1 MNFSLQFSV
10 WINGEELENLTATA
24 ALSREL
30 LQKNSQNNSGD
41 GELKILDN
49 LTTICQRDEASESL
63 FEVKVTQY
71 QIGSSSKKINL
82 TECKNDLTLE
92 VIHFETNSNASE
104 DYCVS
109 QSSIVVVSV
118 TADYVTLEST
128 CRKMG
133 GSIPSKKDVALYKEE
148 IESMKGKC
156 LTDDIATWIET
167 DNNHDFDSWCVVLK
181 IDGSY
186 GWRPCH
192 KPLQCNSCKIKMNIR
207 VPLFGDIVGFDRNY
221 TLLRHKTGDIFL
233 KGMKNSILEKE
244 NKSWVLRS
252 SFHDKT
258 CHLSDLKQSPIPF
271 VRSMWNCS
279 EGMKL
284 LVFSPC
290 LYNQFACDSG
300 MCFPNIVRCDGV
312 ANCDDGS
319 DEKDCN
325 YIIQSAGYDK
335 TQIPP
340 PSKGKKSSEF
350 FYGVII
356 HSLDDVKTSNFYVD
370 VDLSFTLIYKD
381 SRLKI
386 MNPKSGRTDD
396 CSNAWKPTF
405 VLSDGPEIHGG
416 YWVSFPENAQ
426 EICYL
431 DNTDW
436 IIGNYR
442 DKHSHLERSDP
453 YMGKS
458 QFIVVVIHFSN

>member
-1 MNFSLQFSV
+1 MN
-10 WINGEELENLTATA
+10 
-24 ALSREL
+24 
-30 LQKNSQNNSGD
+30 
-41 GELKILDN
+41 N
-49 LTTICQRDEASESL
+49 LTTVCQYGEASESPL
-63 FEVKVTQY
+63 KVRVAQY

-82 TECKNDLTLE
+82 TECENDLTLE

-148 IESMKGKC
+148 IESMKGQC
-156 LTDDIATWIET
+156 HSDDIATWIET
-167 DNNHDFDSWCVVLK
+167 DNNHDFDSWCEVLK

-192 KPLQCNSCKIKMNIR
+192 KQLLCNSCKIKMNIR
-207 VPLFGDIVGFDRNY
+207 VPLFGVIAGFDRNY
-221 TLLRHKTGDIFL
+221 TLLRHKTGEIFL
-233 KGMKNSILEKE
+233 KGLKNTIVEKE
-244 NKSWVLRS
+244 TNSWILKS

-284 LVFSPC
+284 LAFSPC

-319 DEKDCN
+319 DEKDCIQ
-325 YIIQSAGYDK
+325 IIKSAGYSK
-335 TQIPP
+335 NQIPP
-340 PSKGKKSSEF
+340 PSKGKNSTEF
-350 FYGVII
+350 FYGVHIL
-356 HSLDDVKTSNFYVD
+356 SLYDVTTSNFYID
-370 VDLSFTLIYKD
+370 VDLSFFLEYKD

-386 MNPKSGRTDD
+386 MNAKIDYTDD
-396 CSNAWKPTF
+396 CSQAWKPSF
-405 VLSDGPEIHGG
+405 VLQFGVASTDGPEFYSGH
-416 YWVSFPENAQ
+416 WVSFPENVQ
-426 EICYL
+426 ETCFLSSLVFERYE
-431 DNTDW
+431 
-436 IIGNYR
+436 

-453 YMGKS
+453 YMGKYRLIYDS
-458 QFIVVVIHFSN
+458 KLFF